1 MCSVCVLIL
10 MLLWT
15 CPHTLGTDDL
25 DALTPD
31 KDIYV
36 LYMCPRTHTTIYYC
50 TRVHILQGT
59 EDLDALT
66 PDKDLYDVIHTST
79 RPLPPYSTHPTDSTD
94 SKDLAADVQAAEVEE
109 EAAAAAQHAW
119 SPGMSAEEEEKKKRR
134 CWRERCG

>member
-1 MCSVCVLIL
+1 
-10 MLLWT
+10 
-15 CPHTLGTDDL
+15 
-25 DALTPD
+25 
-31 KDIYV
+31 
-36 LYMCPRTHTTIYYC
+36 MCPRFHTTIYYC

-94 SKDLAADVQAAEVEE
+94 SKDLAADVQAAKAEE

-119 SPGMSAEEEEKKKRR
+119 SPGMSAEEEGKKKEEVLARALR
-134 CWRERCG
+134 LASASANLGEDISSIYLSICVCVCVCVRVSSA